1 MNDLKINW
9 FNYVD
14 HIFCINYL
22 PNNRYNSFINKL
34 KNVDID
40 INEIPISKL
49 TFLYDNNINLF
60 NVKFNDNNDI
70 LNKISENINKLIKND
85 LIYKYEYFKP
95 TFKLSLNIYKMLKI
109 AEYFDYDRILYLE
122 DDIAFINNKN
132 YLINALNS
140 LNELSFDILLGQGA
154 YQFNEINIFNNKDI
168 LSFENE
174 YFLKFNNKA
183 VTTYGASLCIL
194 TKQGIRKLIK
204 LYESLDYPIGLDM
217 IFNINDFIFDIIT
230 VKKPLAIQDYY
241 FNVSN
246 DNLKKIN
253 PFINIEEY
261 K

>member
-49 TFLYDNNINLF
+49 TFLYDNDINLF
-60 NVKFNDNNDI
+60 NFKFNDDNNI
-70 LNKISENINKLIKND
+70 FNKISKNINNLIKED
-85 LIYKYEYFKP
+85 LYYTYEYFNT

-132 YLINALNS
+132 YLIDALNS
-140 LNELSFDILLGQGA
+140 LNELNFDILLGQGA
-154 YQFNEINIFNNKDI
+154 YQFNETNILNNKDI

-174 YFLKFNNKA
+174 YFLKFNNKVITA
-183 VTTYGASLCIL
+183 YGASLCIL
-194 TKQGIRKLIK
+194 TKQGIKKLIK
-204 LYESLDYPIGLDM
+204 LYEFLDYPICLDM
-217 IFNINDFIFDIIT
+217 IFNINDFPFDLIT

-241 FNVSN
+241 FNVNNS
-246 DNLKKIN
+246 NLKKIN
-253 PFINIEEY
+253 SFINIEEY